1 MPFGVPR
8 SESER
13 AKRHA
18 EIYGEGELPP
28 EVRKRLGP
36 VMESVPEVIWSWLP
50 AFPPD
55 APLPR
60 WLAVKMRG
68 AGRRLP
74 K

>member
-8 SESER
+8 SAEER

-36 VMESVPEVIWSWLP
+36 VMETVPEVIWSWLP

-55 APLPR
+55 PPIPR
-60 WLAVKMRG
+60 WAAVRMRG
-68 AGRRLP
+68 AGRRL
-74 K
+74 